1 MINMENLIYGGGYY
15 AEGAKTITAGKPHVD
30 GNLDYRDS
38 QFPRKIRSQIGWLNV
53 NEPDVSAIV
62 SSLTSKTMGVNLSAQ
77 VESSNSGFNS
87 QAESFLE
94 DFCGY
99 EFIGGASRATCD
111 LNGRLHFSSL
121 ARTMSDFAALH
132 GGFLVKHHYNLAW
145 RIPYRIEL
153 ISVDMIDI
161 NKNVYLIVPTD
172 LPRTLNGL
180 VRDSFG
186 EITGVW
192 LYTDHTK
199 AKSELV
205 SYSKLTYYSEVWV
218 SIDQHTA
225 VSRLTSILSRLDMAT
240 QYGIAELEAAVEEAK
255 AGHYVESSAYSE
267 LMKIVGEEIAKV
279 QGATPAERINKAKD
293 MVTPI
298 LIQMSNLGIKARGLT
313 PLPQGDKPVFNTT
326 KRNTIYNDMNNN
338 SEMKI
343 ASSQGL
349 SDIGVYSKAASANYS
364 SIKYTLETDQRT
376 CDIRFNDIS
385 MRVLFGIVARAVEV
399 GIQLGR
405 ITDRASYWKNPN
417 DFLKFRWLRQN
428 KIDTEPG
435 KTAVANKTNVQLGI
449 KAKGQIVEE
458 STGIKYEN
466 FLAKKY
472 EQDLLELQYEAKLAE
487 ARKNLGIMTPTD
499 TSNGVTQ

>member
-1 MINMENLIYGGGYY
+1 MITMNNLIYGGGY
-15 AEGAKTITAGKPHVD
+15 AQGAKTITAGKPSVD
-30 GNLDYRDS
+30 GSLDYRDS
-38 QFPRKIRSQIGWLNV
+38 QFPRNIRSQIGWLNV
-53 NEPDVSAIV
+53 NEPDISAIV
-62 SSLTSKTMGVNLSAQ
+62 SSLTSKTMGVNLSVQ
-77 VESSNSGFNS
+77 VESPNSSFN
-87 QAESFLE
+87 AEAEAFLE
-94 DFCGY
+94 DFFGY
-99 EFIGGASRATCD
+99 EFIGGESRAVCD
-111 LNGRLHFSSL
+111 LGGRLHFPSS

-145 RIPYRIEL
+145 RIPYRFERL
-153 ISVDMIDI
+153 SVDMIDI
-161 NKNVYLIVPTD
+161 NKNVHSTIPTD

-180 VRDSFG
+180 ARDIFG

-199 AKSELV
+199 SKSELIP
-205 SYSKLTYYSEVWV
+205 YSKLTYYSEVWT
-218 SIDQHTA
+218 SIDQYTA

-255 AGHYVESSAYSE
+255 AGHYIESSAYSE
-267 LMKIVGEEIAKV
+267 LMKIVGEEISKV
-279 QGATPAERINKAKD
+279 QGTTPKERINKAVD

-298 LIQMSNLGIKARGLT
+298 LVQMANLGIKARGLT
-313 PLPQGDKPVFNTT
+313 PIPQGDKPIFNTT

-343 ASSQGL
+343 SASQGL

-376 CDIRFNDIS
+376 CDIRFNDLS
-385 MRVLFGIVARAVEV
+385 TRVFFGIVARAIEV
-399 GIQLGR
+399 GIQIGR
-405 ITDRASYWKNPN
+405 ITARTAYWKNPN
-417 DFLKFRWLRQN
+417 EFLKFRWLRQN

-435 KTAVANKTNVQLGI
+435 KTAVANKTNVALGI

-458 STGIKYEN
+458 AMGIKYEK

-472 EQDLLELQYEAKLAE
+472 EQDLLELEYEAKLAE
-487 ARKNLGIMTPTD
+487 ARKNLGIITPTE
-499 TSNGVTQ
+499 TTGATNG